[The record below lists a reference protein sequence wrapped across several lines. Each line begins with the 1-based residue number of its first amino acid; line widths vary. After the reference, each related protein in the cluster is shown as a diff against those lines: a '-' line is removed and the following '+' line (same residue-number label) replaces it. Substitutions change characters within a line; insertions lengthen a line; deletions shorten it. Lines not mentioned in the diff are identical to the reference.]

1 MRKAQLETLRK
12 LDSIGGWVSEGE
24 IAYHLGK
31 RSVVELFEAEAEGLV
46 VSRTEFT
53 LTDEGKARLKERA

>member
-1 MRKAQLETLRK
+1 MKKAQLDTLRK
-12 LDSIGGWVSEGE
+12 LNSIGGWVSEGE

-31 RSVVELFEAEAEGLV
+31 RSVIELFEAEGLV

-53 LTDEGKARLKERA
+53 PTDEGEAKLGEPT

>member
-1 MRKAQLETLRK
+1 MKKAQLDTLRK
-12 LDSIGGWVSEGE
+12 LNSIGGWVSEGE

-31 RSVVELFEAEAEGLV
+31 RSVIELFEAEAEGLV

-53 LTDEGKARLKERA
+53 PTDEGEAKLGEPT